1 MKAKP
6 YSNLCLMDGKEYAQ
20 ASLKRALQGNA
31 TPNMRAVV
39 LGLKPDGLFIRFV
52 LHLAPDVGD
61 ADSID
66 IITTEV
72 MADYDHIIIEHDT
85 LVDSNSP
92 APVLIE
98 GMQGLDL
105 VVVYGG

>member
-1 MKAKP
+1 
-6 YSNLCLMDGKEYAQ
+6 MDGKEYAQ
-20 ASLKRALQGNA
+20 ASLVRALQSNT
-31 TPNMRAVV
+31 TPNMRAVL

-52 LHLAPDVGD
+52 LHLAPDIGD
-61 ADSID
+61 SDSIG

-85 LVDSNSP
+85 LVDSNSLV
-92 APVLIE
+92 PVLVD

-105 VVVYGG
+105 VVVYGGI

>member
-1 MKAKP
+1 
-6 YSNLCLMDGKEYAQ
+6 MDGKEYAQ

-31 TPNMRAVV
+31 TANMRAVV

-52 LHLAPDVGD
+52 LHLAPDGGD
-61 ADSID
+61 AESIG

-105 VVVYGG
+105 VVVFVGGI

>member
-1 MKAKP
+1 
-6 YSNLCLMDGKEYAQ
+6 MDGKEHAQ

-31 TPNMRAVV
+31 TPNIRAVL

-52 LHLAPDVGD
+52 LHRAPDGED
-61 ADSID
+61 TDSIG

-72 MADYDHIIIEHDT
+72 MADYDHSIIEHDT

-98 GMQGLDL
+98 SMQGLDL